1 MNQPSRRPR
10 SKTPEPRPLDDLPVS
25 WLRLFTRVFE
35 LQSFTVAARATRI
48 SQPVASRQVA
58 TLEAR
63 LGVLLF
69 VRSTRKVTPTEAGR
83 LLYEQVRE
91 ILEGIDHVGHLVD
104 DLASLAH
111 GIRGHLRVAAP
122 SAFGRR
128 FVAPVANR
136 FLADHPGARLELLLS
151 DRHIDLIEHAVDL
164 GVRVGPL
171 PDLAMRAVRVGE
183 SALVVVAHPRR
194 LASLRRP
201 LDLAGLA
208 ALPALLP
215 IPVPPTLGPLDLSRL
230 DVRLKTDDLEALL
243 AAVLDDVGVSILPRW
258 LVAPHLESGDLV
270 SPVELPLPKSPIH
283 LVYPGG
289 ARVRSPLVRAFS
301 DAVTA
306 ALSRLTPTTGSRR
319 AGP

>member
-1 MNQPSRRPR
+1 MNQRARPR
-10 SKTPEPRPLDDLPVS
+10 PPQATPPPRPLDDLPVS

-35 LQSFTVAARATRI
+35 LQSFTAAARAMRI
-48 SQPVASRQVA
+48 SQPVASRQVS
-58 TLEAR
+58 TLETR
-63 LGVLLF
+63 LRVLLF

-91 ILEGIDHVGHLVD
+91 VLEGIDHLGD
-104 DLASLAH
+104 DLATLAQ

-136 FLADHPGARLELLLS
+136 FLAEHPGARLELLLS
-151 DRHIDLIEHAVDL
+151 DRHIGLIEHAVDL

-171 PDLAMRAVRVGE
+171 PDLAMRALRVGE

-194 LASLRRP
+194 IATLRRP
-201 LDLAGLA
+201 LDLAGFA

-215 IPVPPTLGPLDLSRL
+215 IPVPTTLGPLDLARL

-243 AAVLDDVGVSILPRW
+243 SAVLDDVGVSILPRW
-258 LVAPHLESGDLV
+258 LVAPHLESGELV

-283 LVYPGG
+283 FVYPGG
-289 ARVRSPLVRAFS
+289 MRVRSQLVRAFT
-301 DAVTA
+301 DALAA
-306 ALSRLTPTTGSRR
+306 ALSPLTPSTSSRR
-319 AGP
+319 AAP

>member
-1 MNQPSRRPR
+1 MNQRSRPR
-10 SKTPEPRPLDDLPVS
+10 APTPPPRPLDDLPFS

-35 LQSFTVAARATRI
+35 LQSFTAAARASRI

-69 VRSTRKVTPTEAGR
+69 VRSTRKVTPTDAGR
-83 LLYEQVRE
+83 LLYEEVRE
-91 ILEGIDHVGHLVD
+91 ILEGIDNLGA

-136 FLADHPGARLELLLS
+136 FLAEHPSARLELLLS

-171 PDLAMRAVRVGE
+171 PDLAMRAVKVGE

-194 LASLRRP
+194 FSHSGRS

-215 IPVPPTLGPLDLSRL
+215 IPVPPTLGPLDLTRL
-230 DVRLKTDDLEALL
+230 DVRMKTDDLEALL

-258 LVAPHLESGDLV
+258 LVAPHLESGELV
-270 SPVELPLPKSPIH
+270 SPVALPLPKSPIH
-283 LVYPGG
+283 FVYPGG
-289 ARVRSPLVRAFS
+289 ARVRSPLLRAFS
-301 DAVTA
+301 DALAA
-306 ALSRLTPTTGSRR
+306 ALSPLAPSTASRR
-319 AGP
+319 GAP